1 MPISIKSEIK
11 LPTGEPDAGNLPV
24 RFGGRGSGQSRF
36 PYLYE
41 DRWMMLSNYRLYTI
55 RKPSSH
61 NRLRG

>member
-41 DRWMMLSNYRLYTI
+41 SGASI
-55 RKPSSH
+55 AI
-61 NRLRG
+61 G